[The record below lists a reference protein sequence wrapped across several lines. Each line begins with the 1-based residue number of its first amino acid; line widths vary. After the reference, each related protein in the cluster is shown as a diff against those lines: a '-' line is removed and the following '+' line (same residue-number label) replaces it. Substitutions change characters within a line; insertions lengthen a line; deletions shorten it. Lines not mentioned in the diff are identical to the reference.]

1 MYVRTS
7 IARPDVISTSLGS
20 DRIRVLSSSWV
31 ANKSVAFVRS
41 LEAACI
47 HARRNA
53 FAAGLTGRTPRYGYH
68 LASQRKGTHHFAVSW
83 QPRSPV
89 DWGVLGGIVGRHVNG
104 YWGVP
109 VISGIEQP
117 PTSDEMKQLAASM
130 VDTKA
135 SHFDSSKFIDHYE
148 NCDECDSSSN
158 DAVWWRPYHGPE
170 IGGECEERSR
180 HCLCRP
186 VAC

>member
-1 MYVRTS
+1 MVALGRVVVSRREYV
-7 IARPDVISTSLGS
+7 VML
-20 DRIRVLSSSWV
+20 
-31 ANKSVAFVRS
+31 VAFDKGLLAATLRYSDEVRDH
-41 LEAACI
+41 AAYFEDI
-47 HARRNA
+47 PDLKLPA
-53 FAAGLTGRTPRYGYH
+53 
-68 LASQRKGTHHFAVSW
+68 
-83 QPRSPV
+83 
-89 DWGVLGGIVGRHVNG
+89 
-104 YWGVP
+104 
-109 VISGIEQP
+109 
-117 PTSDEMKQLAASM
+117 EMKQLAAHM